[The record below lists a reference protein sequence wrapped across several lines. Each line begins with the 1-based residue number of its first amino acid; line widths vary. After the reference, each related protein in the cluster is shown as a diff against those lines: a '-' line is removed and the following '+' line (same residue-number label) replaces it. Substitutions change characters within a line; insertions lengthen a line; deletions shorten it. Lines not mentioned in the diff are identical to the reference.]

1 MRFLIM
7 RFSKR
12 RASIEI
18 AHVRAA
24 SSIVVVLGAALS
36 ALALPPRVAFVPRP
50 ALALA
55 LVALGGA
62 ALLWPARDRVRVV
75 AHSLG
80 AALLWGVIAWCAL
93 SQPAPLTRPSAF
105 YWSLR
110 ALPIAILA
118 GAWLLIRLPRRWQR
132 GAIVALALPTVSG
145 LGLVA
150 WASPPQPPNFMPYY
164 VAVDSRGIV
173 YASDQQAPVIRVF
186 GPDGALRAKI
196 RPGLASLRGTPSAG
210 LYPPGPYN
218 DPDQLGVPRAAGT
231 GAVSGRLQPWTPGTD
246 DFWFC
251 GLAVGDGDRLYVVDW
266 MRGRLLRFAPDGR
279 LELRVPLPA
288 SYRPSL
294 GCVTAGGGRL
304 YLSDASGAILI
315 LDAAGHVTGRIAL
328 QEAIVGGVSLA
339 PDGRTLYVLAR
350 ARVYAVTTGSGHV
363 TSWPLPV
370 PSGALGQPY
379 QAILTLGSRVLIA
392 NLQARRVDAYT
403 PTGGALPAI
412 GAPGAMPGQFGQ
424 VGGLARDAA
433 SQVYI
438 ADVDHRALQRF
449 DATGALN
456 ALIWSPDDDE
466 ID

>member
-1 MRFLIM
+1 MW
-7 RFSKR
+7 
-12 RASIEI
+12 
-18 AHVRAA
+18 RAA
-24 SSIVVVLGAALS
+24 QFVRSTWRQCWDVALAAGAALS

-93 SQPAPLTRPSAF
+93 SQPAPLTRPLAF

-132 GAIVALALPTVSG
+132 GAIVALALPTMSG

-150 WASPPQPPNFMPYY
+150 WASPPQSPNFMPYY
-164 VAVDSRGIV
+164 VAVDSRGVV

-231 GAVSGRLQPWTPGTD
+231 GAVSGRLQPWAPGTD

-328 QEAIVGGVSLA
+328 PEAIVGGVSLA

-379 QAILTLGSRVLIA
+379 QAILALGDRVLIA

-403 PTGGALPAI
+403 LAGVALPAI

>member
-1 MRFLIM
+1 MW
-7 RFSKR
+7 
-12 RASIEI
+12 
-18 AHVRAA
+18 RAA
-24 SSIVVVLGAALS
+24 QLVRSRWRQCWDVALAAGAALS

-62 ALLWPARDRVRVV
+62 ALFWPGRGRTGSV

-93 SQPAPLTRPSAF
+93 SQVAPLTRPPAF
-105 YWSLR
+105 FWSLR
-110 ALPIAILA
+110 ALPVALLA
-118 GAWLLIRLPRRWQR
+118 GVWLLIWLPRRWQR
-132 GAIVALALPTVSG
+132 SAVAALALPTVSG

-164 VAVDSRGIV
+164 VAVDSHGVV

-196 RPGLASLRGTPSAG
+196 RPGLASLHGTPSAG

-218 DPDQLGVPRAAGT
+218 DPDQLGVPRAATGT
-231 GAVSGRLQPWTPGTD
+231 GAVSGRLQPWAPGTD

-288 SYRPSL
+288 SYHPSL

-304 YLSDASGAILI
+304 YLGDESGAILT
-315 LDAAGHVTGRIAL
+315 LDAAGHVMGRIAL
-328 QEAIVGGVSLA
+328 PEAIIGGVSLA
-339 PDGRTLYVLAR
+339 PDGCTLYALAR
-350 ARVYAVTTGSGHV
+350 ARIYAVTTASGRI
-363 TSWPLPV
+363 TSWPLPA

-379 QAILTLGSRVLIA
+379 QAILALGDRVLIA
-392 NLQARRVDAYT
+392 NLQARRVDTYT
-403 PTGGALPAI
+403 PAGAALAAI
-412 GAPGAMPGQFGQ
+412 GSPGAMPGQFGQ
-424 VGGLARDAA
+424 VGGLARDPAGEIY
-433 SQVYI
+433 V

-449 DATGALN
+449 GAAGAVN
-456 ALIWSPDDDE
+456 ALLWSPDDDE

>member
-1 MRFLIM
+1 MW
-7 RFSKR
+7 R
-12 RASIEI
+12 R
-18 AHVRAA
+18 RWGAA
-24 SSIVVVLGAALS
+24 LAAGAALS

-55 LVALGGA
+55 LAALGGA
-62 ALLWPARDRVRVV
+62 ALLWPWRSRVRVV
-75 AHSLG
+75 AHGLG

-93 SQPAPLTRPSAF
+93 SQPAPLTRPVAF
-105 YWSLR
+105 SWSLR
-110 ALPIAILA
+110 ALPVALLA
-118 GAWLLIRLPRRWQR
+118 GAWLLMRLPRRWQR
-132 GAIVALALPTVSG
+132 GAVAALALPTVSG

-150 WASPPQPPNFMPYY
+150 WASPPQPPDFMPYY
-164 VAVDSRGIV
+164 VAVDSRGVV

-196 RPGLASLRGTPSAG
+196 RPGLASLRDTPNAG

-218 DPDQLGVPRAAGT
+218 DPDQIGVPRAATGT
-231 GAVSGRLQPWTPGTD
+231 GAVSGRLQPWAPGTD

-251 GLAVGDGDRLYVVDW
+251 GLAVGPGDRLYVVDW

-288 SYRPSL
+288 SYHPSL
-294 GCVTAGGGRL
+294 GCVTTGGGRL
-304 YLSDASGAILI
+304 YLGDESGAILVF
-315 LDAAGHVTGRIAL
+315 DDTGGVTGRIAL
-328 QEAIVGGVSLA
+328 PEAIVGGVSLT
-339 PDGRTLYVLAR
+339 PDGRTLYALAR
-350 ARVYAVTTGSGHV
+350 TRVYAVATASGRV
-363 TSWPLPV
+363 TSWPLPA

-379 QAILTLGSRVLIA
+379 QAILALGNRVLIA

-403 PTGGALPAI
+403 PTGAVLPAI
-412 GAPGAMPGQFGQ
+412 GLPGVLPGQFGQ

-433 SQVYI
+433 GQVYV

-449 DATGALN
+449 DSAGAVN